1 MVPSSS
7 SSYSPA
13 MDAADTVTQSAGT
26 SSWSPRRHS
35 WWALGLL
42 ALLLAGTGF
51 LGWRWWLGRQG
62 ASQNAGMSQSQG
74 IPVKLETLTPAPVRD
89 YTEFIGALES
99 RQSVTIQ
106 SEVSGRVVDVYVSNG
121 DRVTTGTPLIQL
133 KPDQAQADLASR
145 LATVNSA
152 RAQQANARSELE
164 ALKAER
170 IAQQSELEL
179 QQEDYARIAQL
190 VEKGALPQQDL
201 DRVERDRN
209 TARANLE
216 AIDRRIQAAQSSLE
230 AATAS
235 LEQAQAS
242 VNRAQADLQAT
253 TVVAPFDGIIG
264 DIPVRVGDVVS
275 SNDPLTSL
283 TQNVS
288 LDLRLSVPIE
298 QAPDL
303 RLGQPVELTDN
314 QGNRLSRGQ
323 VSFISP
329 TVDNEAQTIL
339 AKATFANDEGR
350 LRNGQ
355 FVRARLIWQEEPGL
369 TIPTT
374 AVSRIAGEPFV
385 FVAESPDSSDGPDLI
400 ARQRSVSLGD
410 LNDNRYQ
417 VLSGLT
423 AGDQV
428 VVSGILNLSD
438 GAPIMPQTTSAN
450 GASPATP

>member
-7 SSYSPA
+7 SSSYSTA
-13 MDAADTVTQSAGT
+13 IDATDTEDHAAGA
-26 SSWSPRRHS
+26 SPWSPRRHP
-35 WWALGLL
+35 WLALGGLVLL
-42 ALLLAGTGF
+42 MAGMGF

-62 ASQNAGMSQSQG
+62 ASQTAGMGQSQG
-74 IPVKLETLTPAPVRD
+74 IPVKLETLTTAPVRD

-99 RQSVTIQ
+99 RQSVVLRP
-106 SEVSGRVVDVYVSNG
+106 EVSGRVVNIYINNG

-152 RAQQANARSELE
+152 RAQQANARSEIE
-164 ALKAER
+164 ALRAER
-170 IAQQSELEL
+170 IAQQAELEL
-179 QQEDYARIAQL
+179 QQEDYTRIAQL
-190 VEKGALPQQDL
+190 VEQGALPQQEL

-209 TARANLE
+209 AAQANLE
-216 AIDRRIQAAQSSLE
+216 AIERRIQAAQATLE
-230 AATAS
+230 AATAT
-235 LEQAQAS
+235 LEQAQANA
-242 VNRAQADLQAT
+242 NRAQADLQAT
-253 TVVAPFDGIIG
+253 TVKAPFDGIVG
-264 DIPVRVGDVVS
+264 DIPVRLGDVVS
-275 SNDPLTSL
+275 SNDILTSL
-283 TQNVS
+283 TQNLS

-314 QGNRLSRGQ
+314 QGNRLGAGQ
-323 VSFISP
+323 ISFISP
-329 TVDNEAQTIL
+329 TVDSDAQTIL
-339 AKATFANDEGR
+339 AKATFANGDGR

-355 FVRARLIWQEEPGL
+355 FVRARLIWQEQPGL
-369 TIPTT
+369 TIPAT

-385 FVAESPDSSDGPDLI
+385 FVAASPESSDGPDLI

-410 LNDNRYQ
+410 LKDNRYQ
-417 VLSGLT
+417 VLSGLA

-450 GASPATP
+450 GATP